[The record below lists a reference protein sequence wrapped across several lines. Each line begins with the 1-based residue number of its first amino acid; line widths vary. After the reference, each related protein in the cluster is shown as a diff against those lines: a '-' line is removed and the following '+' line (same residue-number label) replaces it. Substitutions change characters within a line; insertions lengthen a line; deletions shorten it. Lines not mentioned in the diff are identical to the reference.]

1 MLILSVA
8 FCRVIDNQTTP
19 VTLHNED
26 TSIFYCFADTVSA
39 FFRRSQKTVTLSK
52 QSSLMHRL
60 FALRGE
66 RHNNFQNLFYIL
78 SPSVY
83 LKQCVTGVVKSF
95 QGAGAFHRFESKSGS
110 DICCLIFAC
119 PHETKLP

>member
-1 MLILSVA
+1 MLILSVT

-19 VTLHNED
+19 ATLHNED

-66 RHNNFQNLFYIL
+66 RHYNFQNLFYIF

-83 LKQCVTGVVKSF
+83 LKQCVR
-95 QGAGAFHRFESKSGS
+95 A
-110 DICCLIFAC
+110 
-119 PHETKLP
+119 